1 MSPQHRPPAVDEAAT
16 DPDPD
21 EGAPGGMSALVARA
35 QSGDSEAFRVL
46 YRDTQPRLLRY
57 LHALVAD
64 EAEDVAS
71 ETWLQVAR
79 DLETFQG
86 DDDSFR
92 GWVTTIARHNAL
104 DLKRRASRRLSAVAV
119 PVEELFSLAASD
131 DTAISAIDAV
141 ATTNAVRLIATLPA
155 DQAEAVLLRAVVGL
169 NATTAAE
176 VLGKRP
182 GAVRTAAYRG
192 LRTLARHFEH
202 AEEKSAARTT
212 AKAAGS
218 IARTRPET

>member
-1 MSPQHRPPAVDEAAT
+1 MSPQHRQLAFEVAAT
-16 DPDPD
+16 DPDLD
-21 EGAPGGMSALVARA
+21 EISALVVRA
-35 QSGDSEAFRVL
+35 QRGDSDAFRAL

-79 DLETFQG
+79 DLGTFQG
-86 DDDSFR
+86 DSDSFR
-92 GWVTTIARHNAL
+92 GWVTTIARHRAL
-104 DLKRRASRRLSAVAV
+104 DLMRRASRRVRPVAV
-119 PVEELFSLAASD
+119 PVEELFGLAASD
-131 DTAISAIDAV
+131 DTATSAIEAV
-141 ATTNAVRLIATLPA
+141 ATASAVRLIATLPA

-169 NATTAAE
+169 NATAAAE

-192 LRTLARHFEH
+192 LRTLARHFEQ
-202 AEEKSAARTT
+202 AEESNVAGATSTAAES
-212 AKAAGS
+212 G
-218 IARTRPET
+218 ARTRPEP

>member
-1 MSPQHRPPAVDEAAT
+1 VAAT
-16 DPDPD
+16 DPDLDD
-21 EGAPGGMSALVARA
+21 EGAPDGTSALVARA
-35 QSGDSEAFRVL
+35 KRGDSDAFGAL

-57 LHALVAD
+57 LYALVAD

-86 DDDSFR
+86 DGDSFR
-92 GWVTTIARHNAL
+92 GWVTTIARNRAL
-104 DLKRRASRRLSAVAV
+104 DLKRRTSRRVSAVAV
-119 PVEELFSLAASD
+119 PVEELFGLAASD
-131 DTAISAIDAV
+131 DTAVSAIDSV
-141 ATTNAVRLIATLPA
+141 ATTNAVRLIATLPT

-192 LRTLARHFEH
+192 LRTLAKYFEQQEEISAPGATSLA
-202 AEEKSAARTT
+202 AESVL
-212 AKAAGS
+212 
-218 IARTRPET
+218 RTRPEP